1 MTFTNKLK
9 GYSLEFTTQ
18 AAKDLKKLEKK
29 DSQKISFK
37 LAELIAGSQNL
48 DIKKLEGES
57 IPKYR
62 LRCGDYRIIYEV
74 LEHRIVVLVVDIGHR
89 KEIYRKY

>member
-18 AAKDLKKLEKK
+18 ANKDLKKLEKK
-29 DSQKISFK
+29 DSLKISQK
-37 LAELIAGSQNL
+37 LSALITGSQNL

-62 LRCGDYRIIYEV
+62 LRCGDFRIIYEV
-74 LEHRIVVLVVDIGHR
+74 IEHRIVVVVVEIGHR
-89 KEIYRKY
+89 KNIYRRY